1 MNITQEG
8 EDQYQIRQEQQNI
21 TNMIGGEQPKILFTQ
36 DENGNLK
43 MTKEFEEL
51 IYGDP
56 KMNWKLVRERDG
68 LTKQSN
74 DVMWLEWNEE
84 GKFKA
89 KHDKPAVGRSLIMSP
104 FSQYFTWQ
112 TTTITEIVEER
123 DDYIKFKT
131 QNSNYELW
139 KLNAND

>member
-21 TNMIGGEQPKILFTQ
+21 KSMITGVQPKVILTQ
-36 DENGNLK
+36 DEDGNLK

-51 IYGDP
+51 IYGDSE
-56 KMNWKLVRERDG
+56 MNWKLVRERDG

-74 DVMWLEWNEE
+74 DVMWIEFNEE
-84 GKFKA
+84 GRFK
-89 KHDKPAVGRSLIMSP
+89 DKYDTPAVGRSLIMSP

-112 TTTITEIVEER
+112 TTIVTEIVEER

-131 QNSNYELW
+131 ENSNYELW